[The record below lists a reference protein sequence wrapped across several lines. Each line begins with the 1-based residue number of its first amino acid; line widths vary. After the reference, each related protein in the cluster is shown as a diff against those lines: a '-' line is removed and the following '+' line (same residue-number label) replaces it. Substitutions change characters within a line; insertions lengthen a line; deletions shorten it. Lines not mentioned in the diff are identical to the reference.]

1 VATIG
6 DLMRSR
12 ARFFACLFSACLS
25 CLGSA
30 LAADEFSF
38 PALNKSYKDLVSD
51 FVPVRQGPV
60 TLTLSSP
67 SQTLTIRGNRAVVT
81 PRADGTFDGRVE
93 LDIMGKGFLA
103 GDIDWNGTGTR
114 LQDELILVPQTV
126 VLEGRARIARATG
139 GYNITA
145 LSLPADVKV
154 RITSK
159 LSVELVNWCDRASL
173 LPFSGLDCRSL
184 ENSLSEVTV
193 PLPAAGEGYFLSD
206 AEIGPAERQRLDAL
220 LERAR

>member
-1 VATIG
+1 MATIG
-6 DLMRSR
+6 DLMRLLGGFLICFGL
-12 ARFFACLFSACLS
+12 ATTALS
-25 CLGSA
+25 
-30 LAADEFSF
+30 ADEFSF

-51 FVPVRQGPV
+51 FLPVRQGPV

-67 SQTLTIRGNRAVVT
+67 SQTLTVRGNRAVVT

-93 LDIMGKGFLA
+93 LDVMGKGFLA

-114 LQDELILVPQTV
+114 LQDELILVPQTL
-126 VLEGRARIARATG
+126 VLEGRARIERGTG
-139 GYNITA
+139 GYTITA
-145 LSLPADVKV
+145 LSLPREVKV

-173 LPFSGLDCRSL
+173 IPFSGLDCRGL

-193 PLPAAGEGYFLSD
+193 PLPGAGESYFLSD
-206 AEIGPAERQRLDAL
+206 AEIEPAERRKLDAL